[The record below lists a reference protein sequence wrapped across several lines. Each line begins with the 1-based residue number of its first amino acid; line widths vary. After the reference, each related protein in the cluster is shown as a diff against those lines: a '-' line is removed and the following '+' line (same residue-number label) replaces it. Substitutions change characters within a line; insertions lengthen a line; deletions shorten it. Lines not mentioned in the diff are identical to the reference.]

1 MKMKKNIYFFE
12 TSKMYFQNLCDD
24 IMIKIIYLLNDVK
37 KIRLTCKKCLD
48 ITNTYGYI
56 HSIYFGMNTSYTS
69 FINLN
74 TQSMRS
80 LKKLHMDCITDAPL
94 WIPYKWPE
102 KIIFTNCS
110 MGYKQIDPPIS
121 PTLSLSIKDNFSTY
135 ITDINWEKIPDLEE
149 LYIDTFNCD
158 FKDLVKYCPN
168 LIVVSIFLKIKQP
181 NLPENIDKLKKLSI
195 LNTDIP
201 ATTAHHFISPHL
213 RECIVRKSIPFTS
226 VSKLIPLRQLEINTH
241 YAGQ

>member
-1 MKMKKNIYFFE
+1 
-12 TSKMYFQNLCDD
+12 MYFKNLCDD
-24 IMIKIIYLLNDVK
+24 IIIKIIYLLEDLT
-37 KIRLTCKKCLD
+37 KIRLTCKKIRD

-56 HSIYFGMNTSYTS
+56 RSIYFGINTPFLS
-69 FINLN
+69 FIDLN
-74 TQSMRS
+74 TKNMRA
-80 LKKLHMDCITDAPL
+80 LQKLYISSVIDAPL
-94 WIPYKWPE
+94 WIPYKWPK
-102 KIIFTNCS
+102 KITFNNCS
-110 MGYKQIDPPIS
+110 LGNDLIDPPIS
-121 PTLSLSIKDNFSTY
+121 PTLSLTIKNNYASTK
-135 ITDINWEKIPDLEE
+135 IIDINWKKIPYLEE
-149 LYIDTFNCD
+149 LYIDVFNCN

-213 RECIVRKSIPFTS
+213 RECIVRKNIPFTS